1 MFTKSTLKFAIP
13 AALLFAG
20 VNANAQN
27 NVMLEDGTQTT
38 WAEVVNYFKNK
49 PSADDLKAAVDT
61 AQAVVNRTPKTIKV
75 TAPAFVTALD
85 SAKAFNDTYQL
96 WANTG
101 GAVSPNTPKV
111 YYSAAANKITK
122 KNTLNVAFVNINGF
136 TEATAEE
143 FYTDALDTDNEKVLK
158 YDVVNVFLSAN
169 QIVPVTDYTATT
181 DQVTVPEVVYNFLN
195 KETTQASYQTEEAN
209 PAYAEAEQALAD
221 AKAAQTAEANNYY
234 KHIELLAD
242 VNVAA
247 GNTLMNYEGTIDAA
261 NHVFTIPSGYL
272 FGGTFNVTLE
282 NAAVN
287 GSVAR
292 DLANAKLENVVTWN
306 GTSGVVYDAKGTAGT
321 AITTLGELA
330 YKQRNTYGV
339 TNGKLA
345 AVTDANKVYSIT
357 VNNSATANPEYF
369 VTAADG
375 KLINLANNQA
385 VTLANTNTFVK
396 SATDDLDVDGVN
408 VYYVAK
414 DANTGTA
421 KTISIADKKAFYCPI
436 TIDADEIKYDR
447 EFAVGH
453 ATACLPF
460 TVTNKNLGAD
470 LSTFATKDEEGKTFE
485 FTYTTEVAA
494 GEPMLL
500 TVKTAGTMNGLSGTI
515 KQTETTTT
523 FPTTTGA
530 VGLLSET
537 AATKILGNTGGQVW
551 GLQEGTFK
559 YANTATTFPAFRMVI
574 LTTDATGASEAP
586 RKIVIRDEYGQESGV
601 DNVATDAAVLEVV
614 GGVGELTIS
623 TSTDLGDVA
632 VYSID
637 GRVAANVNAAAG
649 ITTVDLAKG
658 VYIVMGKK
666 VLVK

>member
-49 PSADDLKAAVDT
+49 PSADDLAKAVTDAQT
-61 AQAVVNRTPKTIKV
+61 ALDNTEKTIKV

-101 GAVSPNTPKV
+101 GAVSPDTPKV

-122 KNTLNVAFVNINGF
+122 KNTLNIAFVPVSGF

-209 PAYAEAEQALAD
+209 PAYAEAEKALAD

-287 GSVAR
+287 GNVAR

-306 GTSGVVYDAKGTAGT
+306 GTSGVAYDAQGTAGT
-321 AITTLGELA
+321 AVSSLGELA
-330 YKQRNTYGV
+330 YAQRKVYGV
-339 TNGKLA
+339 TDGKLA
-345 AVTDANKVYSIT
+345 ALTDANKVYSIT
-357 VNNSATANPEYF
+357 VYNTEKGAPYF

-375 KLINLANNQA
+375 AYTNLANNQA
-385 VTLANTNTFVK
+385 LTIAKNVFVK
-396 SATDDLDVDGVN
+396 SADTDLEGVN
-408 VYYVAK
+408 VFYA
-414 DANTGTA
+414 DGTA
-421 KTISIADKKAFYCPI
+421 KEVEITDGVDFFCPEDITAESISYSRDFK
-436 TIDADEIKYDR
+436 E
-447 EFAVGH
+447 GH
-453 ATACLPF
+453 NSAYLPF
-460 TVTNKNLGAD
+460 AINGANLDAQISTYNADATVENAFQFKYQ
-470 LSTFATKDEEGKTFE
+470 DEAEA
-485 FTYTTEVAA
+485 YT
-494 GEPMLL
+494 PMLL
-500 TVKTAGTMNGLSGTI
+500 TVKEAGKLEGLSGVV
-515 KQTETTTT
+515 KASSEA
-523 FPTTTGA
+523 PALSGNGA
-530 VGLLSET
+530 TGLLKKTFFTQVAGSG
-537 AATKILGNTGGQVW
+537 KRVW
-551 GLQEGTFK
+551 GLSNNKFLYGADGAQ
-559 YANTATTFPAFRMVI
+559 FPAFRMLIV
-574 LTTDATGASEAP
+574 TDEPAAANDAP
-586 RKIVIRDEYGQESGV
+586 RKIVILDEYGQESGV
-601 DNVATDAAVLEVV
+601 DNVATDAAALEVV

-623 TSTDLGDVA
+623 TSADLGDVA

-649 ITTVDLAKG
+649 ITTVNLAKG